1 MIIDYEPPEKG
12 EKIIEKLQD
21 IGDPSFR
28 TYKYIFTFKTDS
40 IMHVEEGE

>member
-12 EKIIEKLQD
+12 ETIIEKLQE

-28 TYKYIFTFKTDS
+28 TYKHIFTYKTDS